1 MYIIIGALL
10 LVSIAL
16 GIAAIVTHNNK
27 TASWLALVA
36 AVMFVSATVTGMA
49 TDIYTTGMIRSG
61 QVSEQICTPEHTTGT
76 VIVGKVIIPEHK
88 MEAKCTLTIQ
98 QGNRTNQITITPGE
112 AGKYPTGANY
122 P

>member
-27 TASWLALVA
+27 SASWLALVA
-36 AVMFVSATVTGMA
+36 AVMFVSAIVTGMA
-49 TDIYTTGMIRSG
+49 ADIYTTGMIRSG
-61 QVSEQICTPEHTTGT
+61 QVAEQICTPERTTGPT
-76 VIVGKVIIPEHK
+76 IIGKIIIPEHTV
-88 MEAKCTLTIQ
+88 EAECVLTIQ
-98 QGNRTNQITITPGE
+98 QGGLTNQITIAPGE
-112 AGKYPTGANY
+112 ASKYPVGANY